1 MLEIL
6 QRLSQ
11 SLLQHPAKPDA
22 QQLVDVA
29 NGLRNLPLNGASSDS
44 EVART
49 LEKFMRASATV
60 EPVWGLLAGTR
71 LWAVGQRQAHDFHNV
86 WNCARYAGIES
97 RFSGFTATQHLQW
110 VANLDRAA
118 EAEHVDP
125 APFIVRGNALRQLH
139 RHAEAESA
147 YIEGLEACPEDPFL
161 KFRLVDLWLM
171 TYQHA
176 RAEQLLASLRT
187 RYPSALEMMFC
198 LPVVENAVGPEN
210 VLPEL
215 SADGAELVWL
225 VAADPVYLQRYG
237 LRLAEGIAQ
246 RAGNDHAG
254 KVKLHV
260 HGVTEP
266 GKPLPVDVLGAMAG
280 LLPLHVT
287 QRELNLVGASPNQR
301 KALFAS
307 ERFLFLAEMLA
318 KYQRPMLVTDIDVD
332 PLKSPLDLIEQ
343 MGDAD
348 IAHTRFGTVREAWDR
363 YPATALLFRPTAAA
377 VAFCKRLS
385 GMIITLLNSHPNPWF
400 VDQIALFRLI
410 EGGLT
415 PAKLACLELLLTDT
429 DSPRAYFRILHG
441 SWEA

>member
-1 MLEIL
+1 MATGG
-6 QRLSQ
+6 RS
-11 SLLQHPAKPDA
+11 
-22 QQLVDVA
+22 
-29 NGLRNLPLNGASSDS
+29 AS
-44 EVART
+44 
-49 LEKFMRASATV
+49 
-60 EPVWGLLAGTR
+60 P
-71 LWAVGQRQAHDFHNV
+71 
-86 WNCARYAGIES
+86 S
-97 RFSGFTATQHLQW
+97 RP
-110 VANLDRAA
+110 A
-118 EAEHVDP
+118 EAGFVDP
-125 APFIVRGNALRQLH
+125 APFIIRGNALRQLH

-176 RAEQLLASLRT
+176 RAEQLLASLRI
-187 RYPSALEMMFC
+187 RYPSALELMFC
-198 LPVVENAVGPEN
+198 LPVAENAAGPDN

-246 RAGNDHAG
+246 RAGNANAG

-363 YPATALLFRPTAAA
+363 YPATALLFRPTEASI
-377 VAFCKRLS
+377 AFCKRLS